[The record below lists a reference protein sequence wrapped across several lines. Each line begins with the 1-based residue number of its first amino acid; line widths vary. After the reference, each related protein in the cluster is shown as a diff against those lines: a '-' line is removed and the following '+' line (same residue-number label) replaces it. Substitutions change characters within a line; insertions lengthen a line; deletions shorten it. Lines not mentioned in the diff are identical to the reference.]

1 MTDEKTGYKIL
12 SYLAVFV
19 ALVCIFFKG
28 FGTDGRELNRLQ
40 NDTDRTVADIKT
52 TSASTGAELGR
63 IKATNRELEEALE
76 RAKAE
81 LDRSR
86 AVGDSIE
93 TSLAELE
100 RIINESRELART
112 NANII
117 NQVDG
122 TTR

>member
-19 ALVCIFFKG
+19 ALVCIFFKS

-100 RIINESRELART
+100 RIINESRELARR
-112 NANII
+112 NKSII
-117 NQVDG
+117 NQVDAAN
-122 TTR
+122 

>member
-1 MTDEKTGYKIL
+1 MTDEKTEYKIL

-100 RIINESRELART
+100 RIINESRELARR
-112 NANII
+112 NKSII
-117 NQVDG
+117 NQVDAAN
-122 TTR
+122 

>member
-19 ALVCIFFKG
+19 ALVCVFFKS
-28 FGTDGRELNRLQ
+28 FGTDSRELNRLQ
-40 NDTDRTVADIKT
+40 NDTNSTVADIKT

-86 AVGDSIE
+86 AVGNSIE

-100 RIINESRELART
+100 RIINESRELARR
-112 NANII
+112 NKSII
-117 NQVDG
+117 NQVDAAN
-122 TTR
+122 

>member
-100 RIINESRELART
+100 RIINESRELARR
-112 NANII
+112 NKSII
-117 NQVDG
+117 NQVDAAN
-122 TTR
+122 

>member
-19 ALVCIFFKG
+19 ALVCMFFKG

-100 RIINESRELART
+100 RIINESRELARR
-112 NANII
+112 NKSII
-117 NQVDG
+117 NQVDAAN
-122 TTR
+122 